1 MTVSAWKSREY
12 RRVWAAGAVAG
23 LGGEIGDLAL
33 PVLTL
38 TTLGASAQEMSW
50 VKAGLSL
57 PYLVLMLWLGVL
69 VDRRRRRPLMIGAEL
84 SSFGVLLTVAVLA
97 LVGWLSIPMLVAATF
112 LLGAA
117 AVLHTLADN
126 SFLPHVVTREQLPD
140 ANAKVTATES
150 AIDIGGSGVGGALVQ
165 AVTAPVAILINA
177 VSRLISAL
185 LLRGVT
191 VDEQAP
197 APAGTSALAQAR
209 EGMGEL
215 WRSRTVRG
223 LAAEATLWNLGN
235 EAFILALTVAVI
247 GGRPDGPL
255 ALGLVLMAGGVG
267 AFVGAGLSARLTAR
281 FGYGRSLIGALLLGN
296 TAPLLG
302 MWFARDTAT
311 GSLVIVA
318 VAFLGS
324 GLGIG
329 VANSQ
334 AVTVRQLAVPD
345 DLRGRVNAA
354 YRLLSWGALSV
365 GALFAGVAVS
375 LLGTWQAGVLGAAVM
390 ALSSVPVIAS
400 PVRRMRGLDVADE
413 T

>member
-1 MTVSAWKSREY
+1 
-12 RRVWAAGAVAG
+12 
-23 LGGEIGDLAL
+23 
-33 PVLTL
+33 
-38 TTLGASAQEMSW
+38 
-50 VKAGLSL
+50 
-57 PYLVLMLWLGVL
+57 
-69 VDRRRRRPLMIGAEL
+69 
-84 SSFGVLLTVAVLA
+84 
-97 LVGWLSIPMLVAATF
+97 
-112 LLGAA
+112 
-117 AVLHTLADN
+117 
-126 SFLPHVVTREQLPD
+126 
-140 ANAKVTATES
+140 
-150 AIDIGGSGVGGALVQ
+150 
-165 AVTAPVAILINA
+165 
-177 VSRLISAL
+177 
-185 LLRGVT
+185 
-191 VDEQAP
+191 
-197 APAGTSALAQAR
+197 
-209 EGMGEL
+209 
-215 WRSRTVRG
+215 
-223 LAAEATLWNLGN
+223 
-235 EAFILALTVAVI
+235 
-247 GGRPDGPL
+247 
-255 ALGLVLMAGGVG
+255 
-267 AFVGAGLSARLTAR
+267 
-281 FGYGRSLIGALLLGN
+281 
-296 TAPLLG
+296 

>member
-1 MTVSAWKSREY
+1 MMTVSAWKSREY

-33 PVLTL
+33 PVLAL

-50 VKAGLSL
+50 VKAALYL
-57 PYLVLMLWLGVL
+57 PYLLLTLWLGVL
-69 VDRRRRRPLMIGAEL
+69 VDRHRRRPLMIGAEL
-84 SSFGVLLTVAVLA
+84 SSFVVLLTVAVLA

-117 AVLHTLADN
+117 SVLHTLA
-126 SFLPHVVTREQLPD
+126 
-140 ANAKVTATES
+140 
-150 AIDIGGSGVGGALVQ
+150 
-165 AVTAPVAILINA
+165 
-177 VSRLISAL
+177 
-185 LLRGVT
+185 
-191 VDEQAP
+191 
-197 APAGTSALAQAR
+197 
-209 EGMGEL
+209 
-215 WRSRTVRG
+215 
-223 LAAEATLWNLGN
+223 WNLGN

-311 GSLVIVA
+311 GSLAIVA

-365 GALFAGVAVS
+365 GALLAGVAVS